1 MKRRNLECTLLILAL
16 LLSLLSVSAFAAPEE
31 EKSPLAM
38 ENVTINEFDRTY
50 YNDGGTVIN
59 NFGTVYNNGGT
70 VYNNGGTVYNNG
82 GVVYNNGGIVH
93 NNGAE
98 VYNNGGIV
106 HNNGGIVHEPCD
118 HADEAP
124 AAEEETVP
132 AISGQEDESSVTLP
146 EEESE
151 DGPELYYIEL
161 AGDYSKLARIEGLLL
176 QPDGS
181 YDISYLF
188 QDVEHYIKEADY
200 ALCCFEGA
208 MCGEGVGLSGYPM
221 FYAPDGVADS
231 LKKVGFDLVALA
243 SNHGMDGGQAGLIR
257 TIDCM
262 ERAGLDH
269 IGTYRTQEER
279 DEHSGVLLREI
290 NGIRIAFLDYSYG
303 TNGIPIDK
311 FPYAMNVFCEDYMTG
326 CSRIRYDM
334 IEADM
339 TYAKSLE
346 PDVIAVIMHWG
357 AEYICTRQRTQTEL
371 ADYLF
376 AQGADLVLGGH
387 PHVPQPMETRVID
400 NGDGTT
406 RVGYLC
412 YCLGNLAAHMHE
424 SSHQNCTLT
433 ALAQI
438 ELEKDPETQ
447 ETRICRVE
455 YVPMVMM
462 DQLDY
467 WVLGDWR
474 FRLLDLHAVL
484 DAYIAGDDGG
494 FMTDYIYNDLSAR
507 LKRIG
512 EIMGPELVYDVA
524 QTGEEAYGGSQ
535 K

>member
-1 MKRRNLECTLLILAL
+1 MKKQV
-16 LLSLLSVSAFAAPEE
+16 LSLLLAGVLLAAGNGCAKKQASAAVPADRPSPRPAPTATVPPA
-31 EKSPLAM
+31 SPPEPVPTPTPEPTPKPEPQRARLT
-38 ENVTINEFDRTY
+38 V
-50 YNDGGTVIN
+50 GGD
-59 NFGTVYNNGGT
+59 
-70 VYNNGGTVYNNG
+70 
-82 GVVYNNGGIVH
+82 IVLH
-93 NNGAE
+93 LSL
-98 VYNNGGIV
+98 Y
-106 HNNGGIVHEPCD
+106 
-118 HADEAP
+118 DEA
-124 AAEEETVP
+124 
-132 AISGQEDESSVTLP
+132 
-146 EEESE
+146 
-151 DGPELYYIEL
+151 
-161 AGDYSKLARIEGLLL
+161 L

-188 QDVEHYIKEADY
+188 QDVEHYISEADY
-200 ALCCFEGA
+200 AMCCFEGA
-208 MCGEGVGLSGYPM
+208 MLGEGTQLSGYPM

-279 DEHSGVLLREI
+279 DEHSGVLLRDI
-290 NGIRIAFLDYSYG
+290 NGIRVAFLNYSYG

-311 FPYAMNVFCEDYMTG
+311 FPYAMNVFCEDYMSG
-326 CSRIRYDM
+326 CSRVRYDM

-357 AEYICTRQRTQTEL
+357 AEYICTRQRAQTEL

-387 PHVPQPMETRVID
+387 PHVPQPMEMREID

-406 RVGYLC
+406 RMGYLC

-424 SSHQNCTLT
+424 SSHTNCTLT
-433 ALAQI
+433 ALVQI
-438 ELEKDPETQ
+438 ELEKDLETQ

-474 FRLLDLHAVL
+474 FRLLDLRKVL
-484 DAYIAGDDGG
+484 AAYDAGDDSG
-494 FMTDYIYNDLSAR
+494 FMTDYFYNDLSAR
-507 LKRIG
+507 LARIE
-512 EIMGPELVYDVA
+512 EIMGPELVYTAAPAV
-524 QTGEEAYGGSQ
+524 EEAYG
-535 K
+535 